1 MGMDVYGKSP
11 KSEEGEYFRANIW
24 SWRPIHEL
32 IEKTKVLPPKMV
44 EDMAFNDGAGPDE
57 EQALLLAAAV
67 ENMIDGMDDDNEF
80 MLSSEVDGPVAAL
93 LSNLKEQGIEV
104 VSPRGP
110 VYTAQVAHVREFVT
124 FCRASGGFEVW

>member
-11 KSEEGEYFRANIW
+11 KSQEGEYFRANIW

-32 IEKTKVLPPKMV
+32 IEKANVLPPQMV
-44 EDMAFNDGAGPDE
+44 ADMSYNDGAGPDK
-57 EQALLLAAAV
+57 EQALLLAASL
-67 ENMIDGMDDDNEF
+67 ENMIEGMDEDNTF
-80 MLSSEVDGPVAAL
+80 MLSSEIDGPVAAML
-93 LSNLKEQGIEV
+93 AQFKEQGVEI

-110 VYTAQVAHVREFVT
+110 VYQTDVSHVQEFIE